1 MKTELKFDKVKE
13 EKVKFL
19 EQNKNIVLATSLNNI
34 VTARTVAYASEGLT
48 IIFFTLTNL
57 KKLSQIKANAKVAL
71 CINNV
76 SIEGLAQIVGSPQ
89 EKESKRLMEIYK
101 KKFPVVSKWWFTRTP
116 EQLVFVKVTPT
127 LIVSWVE
134 KESAPFMEYLDLQN
148 ETAYLTTRW
157 ENQE

>member
-19 EQNKNIVLATSLNNI
+19 EQNRKIVLATSLNNR

-57 KKLSQIKANAKVAL
+57 KKLAQIKANAKVAL

-76 SIEGLAQIVGSPQ
+76 SIEGLAEIVGSPQ
-89 EKESKRLMEIYK
+89 EEESKRLMEIYK

-116 EQLVFVKVTPT
+116 ELLVFVKVKPT

-134 KESAPFMEYLDLQN
+134 KDNAPFLEYLDLQN
-148 ETAYLTTRW
+148 ERAYLTIPW